1 MKEKEEEKP
10 RLLTRQ
16 EKLEVLKE
24 MIDSYERLPQ
34 AALAG
39 FVTHY
44 DFCSLLVLVESLFKD
59 S

>member
-1 MKEKEEEKP
+1 MTENNEEKP

-24 MIDSYERLPQ
+24 MIDSYEKLPQ
-34 AALAG
+34 GALAG

-44 DFCSLLVLVESLFKD
+44 DFCSLLVLIESLFKD